1 MRNAHIAILSFPH
14 HPHVYPTLPIVS
26 TLVRRGYRVTYVT
39 SGLFASRVIDLGA
52 DVILC
57 PLYIDPNGNNRF
69 LNLFTLAARTL
80 SEVTP
85 FYEKNI
91 PDLILYDR
99 AFLAGRVLSTKW
111 SIPAITT
118 SPVLAFEMADVS
130 KLERSSRK
138 WRETL
143 LSHERDA
150 NRFFERY
157 GIKEENS
164 FFHNERLNIYL
175 YPRVYQLDGNAFGE
189 RFFYA
194 GRCAAEQ
201 AYHGV
206 WRTVNAGERPIV
218 LVSTSTAYAPV
229 RDYFKMCIDAL
240 SDLRWHVLL
249 AIGDNIDPETFNPL
263 PPHCEIVQ
271 HIPLIKVMPHVNL
284 FICLGGP
291 ISTTEALYHGIPLL
305 MITHG
310 HTDPEAYA
318 ENAVRLGIAIHLRK
332 CETTVENIRQSA
344 LRVMEDQAI
353 VDRVRQL
360 QNFVRREPGA
370 EDTANRI
377 EEHLQQMIN

>member
-1 MRNAHIAILSFPH
+1 MRNSHIAILGFPH
-14 HPHVYPTLPIVS
+14 QPHVHPILPIVS
-26 TLVRRGYRVTYVT
+26 TLIRRGYRVTYVT
-39 SGLFASRVIDLGA
+39 SDLFASRVIELGA
-52 DVILC
+52 EVVLC
-57 PLYIDPNGNNRF
+57 PLYIDPNDNNRF
-69 LNLFTLAARTL
+69 LNLFTLATRTL

-85 FYEKNI
+85 FYENNI
-91 PDLILYDR
+91 PNLILYDR
-99 AFLAGRVLSTKW
+99 AFFAGRVLSTRW

-130 KLERSSRK
+130 KLDESSTK
-138 WRETL
+138 WRDKL
-143 LSHERDA
+143 LSYDRDA

-157 GIKEENS
+157 GIREDNS

-175 YPRVYQLDGNAFGE
+175 YPRFYQLDCSAFDE

-206 WRTVNAGERPIV
+206 WRTVNAGRRPLV

-229 RDYFKMCIDAL
+229 PDYFKMCIDAL
-240 SDLRWHVLL
+240 SGLHWHVLL
-249 AIGDNIDPETFNPL
+249 ALGDNIDPASFHPL

-284 FICLGGP
+284 FVCLGGP
-291 ISTTEALYHGIPLL
+291 ISTTEALYHGIPLV

-310 HTDPEAYA
+310 HMDPEAYA
-318 ENAVRLGIAIHLRK
+318 ENAVRLGIGIHLRK
-332 CETTVENIRQSA
+332 AETTVENIRQSA
-344 LRVMEDQAI
+344 LRVMEDQVI

-360 QNFVRREPGA
+360 QQLVRREPGA

-377 EEHLQQMIN
+377 EEYLQQVSN